1 MGMKT
6 VTLNDIEGVPRVGV
20 VLRIEGLPADLPWSR
35 VMMYS
40 KTQTEMKVVLLG
52 SGAQLR
58 DGHARS
64 VYTHRVNKRT
74 QERSALLRTGTAG
87 LLKTPTYEE
96 LLAKKK
102 TVQDTMA
109 EEERQAEIQRK
120 AAEEA
125 GEDPLARREAV
136 AAAPQLR
143 QTSSRIVEDDD
154 CAGIEARG
162 KKTARAKAK
171 AEFPAAR
178 GIMKRRRRQ

>member
-1 MGMKT
+1 MLETAWVAHFSMPVATMGMKT

-96 LLAKKK
+96 LLAKTENRAGHHGRGRK
-102 TVQDTMA
+102 T
-109 EEERQAEIQRK
+109 
-120 AAEEA
+120 
-125 GEDPLARREAV
+125 G
-136 AAAPQLR
+136 
-143 QTSSRIVEDDD
+143 
-154 CAGIEARG
+154 
-162 KKTARAKAK
+162 
-171 AEFPAAR
+171 
-178 GIMKRRRRQ
+178 